1 MAFSV
6 CCHLEFDE
14 TQPVDITGP
23 ASGYTL
29 PPLPSFRAEVYAAPV
44 SLTMSEEESKNTA
57 RFRHRYQAD
66 PIPVERKSK
75 RVQVI
80 QPNRYIGGV
89 ALLFSVFDGIWCH
102 WVDNWIEEFWAS
114 RKWGMGCYC
123 WLLKMTAFLSPDYV
137 RKWCNM
143 ASKKLLNWPHV
154 PLSLMDKIQTSKI
167 FSRPVPV
174 VVRTFKSNLDINWKK
189 ISEHS
194 KCGEF
199 GCQWYKADCL
209 VVSLWLRTIFGVIA
223 VHLLKRGG
231 LTGIIRKNL
240 SYVLKSLLFDWNKT
254 DRKRLHLQMRILEE
268 IIVNKGN
275 LFLFQ
280 DAAMMHL
287 KKGIE
292 IEGSKCSS
300 WLLFHDKVIR

>member
-1 MAFSV
+1 MSKIMSM
-6 CCHLEFDE
+6 HLG
-14 TQPVDITGP
+14 DIAYFLSPTEEDP
-23 ASGYTL
+23 PQLTRWRFRFVATWSLTKPNQSTL
-29 PPLPSFRAEVYAAPV
+29 TLQALLPGIPPLPSFRAEVYVAPV

-143 ASKKLLNWPHV
+143 ASKKLLNWPHI

-167 FSRPVPV
+167 FSRPV
-174 VVRTFKSNLDINWKK
+174 VVRTFKSKPKK
-189 ISEHS
+189 ISRYQLKYFFQISTERKS
-194 KCGEF
+194 RNIRNVGSSDADE
-199 GCQWYKADCL
+199 KADCL
-209 VVSLWLRTIFGVIA
+209 VVSLWRTISGVIA

-231 LTGIIRKNL
+231 LDGIRIRTCRTYWRVY
-240 SYVLKSLLFDWNKT
+240 SIETRQIET
-254 DRKRLHLQMRILEE
+254 DCTCRCE
-268 IIVNKGN
+268 
-275 LFLFQ
+275 F
-280 DAAMMHL
+280 
-287 KKGIE
+287 
-292 IEGSKCSS
+292 
-300 WLLFHDKVIR
+300 